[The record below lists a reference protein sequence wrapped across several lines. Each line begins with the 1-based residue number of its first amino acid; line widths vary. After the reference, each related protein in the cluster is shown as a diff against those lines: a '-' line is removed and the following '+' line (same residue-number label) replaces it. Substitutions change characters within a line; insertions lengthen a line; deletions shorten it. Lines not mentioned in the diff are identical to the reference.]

1 VCDLVEDGRFAL
13 VADPGEEG
21 QGGAAGGAGQLQ
33 VVARMELESPT
44 AILAWME
51 HTEADA
57 SRGPPVVLA
66 VLPNLLSATRLVLG
80 LAFAAVPESW
90 RLVVVVVAGA
100 TEFLDGALS
109 RLGHVSGAMG
119 RLLDP
124 IADKVFVRVVLATL
138 MAEGRVATWE
148 LLLIGARD
156 VLVLGGCVFV
166 VARRGRSALT
176 QLPPTRLGKLATTG
190 QLAFLLLILLGWGPV
205 RVVFFVT
212 ALLGVSAGLDY
223 LRRGR

>member
-1 VCDLVEDGRFAL
+1 
-13 VADPGEEG
+13 
-21 QGGAAGGAGQLQ
+21 
-33 VVARMELESPT
+33 MELECPT
-44 AILAWME
+44 ALLAWME

-100 TEFLDGALS
+100 TEFLDGAPS

-124 IADKVFVRVVLATL
+124 IADKVFVLAVLATL
-138 MAEGRVATWE
+138 MAEGRVA
-148 LLLIGARD
+148 
-156 VLVLGGCVFV
+156 F
-166 VARRGRSALT
+166 
-176 QLPPTRLGKLATTG
+176 
-190 QLAFLLLILLGWGPV
+190 
-205 RVVFFVT
+205 
-212 ALLGVSAGLDY
+212 
-223 LRRGR
+223 

>member
-1 VCDLVEDGRFAL
+1 MCDLVEDSRFAPMPIP
-13 VADPGEEG
+13 VRKGR
-21 QGGAAGGAGQLQ
+21 GGAAEGAGQLQ

-44 AILAWME
+44 AILDWME

-57 SRGPPVVLA
+57 SQGPPVVLA

-100 TEFLDGALS
+100 TEYLDGALS
-109 RLGHVSGAMG
+109 RLWHVSSAMG

-124 IADKVFVRVVLATL
+124 IADKVFVLVVLATL
-138 MAEGRVATWE
+138 MAEGRVASWE
-148 LLLIGARD
+148 LLLIRARD

-212 ALLGVSAGLDY
+212 ALLSVSAGLDY